1 MSIIEEGW
9 KRIVEMAKEDLIVMK
24 PQKGEIWVMKSSSS
38 TRMIITN
45 IVGNKVH
52 FKILVDGKPNIE
64 NTLDMGRFIRLHKI
78 ES

>member
-9 KRIVEMAKEDLIVMK
+9 NRIVEMAKEDLIVMK

-64 NTLDMGRFIRLHKI
+64 NTLDMGSFIRLHKI